1 MDFNR
6 YFMGILEG
14 ILSYLEKQMKC
25 LASEFI
31 TMKPD
36 ALLPATCYGLY
47 SLKIINIK
55 DIQYK

>member
-1 MDFNR
+1 
-6 YFMGILEG
+6 MGILEG

-36 ALLPATCYGLY
+36 ALIPATCYGL
-47 SLKIINIK
+47 
-55 DIQYK
+55 